1 MIKFGD
7 KYMLTKDYS
16 GIRSGA
22 VFEVI
27 GINVGDGTVTMQSVG
42 LITCNGI
49 EMSGGLVVDSEA
61 LNKLFIPYIK
71 IKIKKKSKR
80 KFSDW
85 TDVDYSKYNPFEK
98 ITNDMIANSLADY
111 MCMGR
116 MFFRYD
122 GKKTEVKIFDQDMKE
137 YYRSHATCKEG
148 DKFDLNIGICI
159 SACRALKKMI
169 EAEAKRMY

>member
-7 KYMLTKDYS
+7 KYLLTKDYS
-16 GIRSGA
+16 GIKSGA

-27 GINVGDGTVTMQSVG
+27 GFNVGDGTITMQSVG
-42 LITCNGI
+42 LISCNGI

-71 IKIKKKSKR
+71 IEKKQKN
-80 KFSDW
+80 KFSSW
-85 TDVDYSKYNPFEK
+85 EDVDYSKQNPFEN
-98 ITNDMIANSLADY
+98 IADDMIANILTDY

-122 GKKTEVKIFDQDMKE
+122 GKKTEVKIFDQNMKE
-137 YYRSHATCKEG
+137 YYRSHATCKKG
-148 DKFDLNIGICI
+148 DIFDLNTGIGIA
-159 SACRALKKMI
+159 ACRALKKMI
-169 EAEAKRMY
+169 EEEAKNMY

>member
-16 GIRSGA
+16 GIKSGA

-27 GINVGDGTVTMQSVG
+27 GFNVGDGTITMQSDG
-42 LITCNGI
+42 LISCNGI

-61 LNKLFIPYIK
+61 LNKLFISYVK
-71 IKIKKKSKR
+71 IEKKRK

-85 TDVDYSKYNPFEK
+85 ADVDYEKQNPFENIK
-98 ITNDMIANSLADY
+98 DDMIANILTDY

-116 MFFRYD
+116 IFFRHD
-122 GKKTEVKIFDQDMKE
+122 GEKTEVKIFDQDME
-137 YYRSHATCKEG
+137 SHYYGYAICKEG
-148 DKFDLNIGICI
+148 DAFNLNTGIGIA
-159 SACRALKKMI
+159 SCRALKKMV
-169 EAEAKRMY
+169 EAEAERMY